1 MHLRSVT
8 EPRYGREADLS
19 RELDDL
25 REESRRLHE
34 EIERLRALV
43 GLAQAESPRPP
54 IQAALFPTDEP
65 LPDVDAHS
73 TIESKVALMRTLF
86 HAREDVYAVRWISA
100 RSGRAGYSPATT
112 GRWSSDTKARRYLP
126 LTDEVLETHLL
137 GQATVG
143 VYPLLQGDMCW
154 FVAADFDGGTW
165 ALDAL
170 AFLGACHRHGVAAAL
185 ERSRSGNGAH
195 VWIFFGMAVTATS
208 ARRLG
213 TAMLRETMVSR
224 AEMDLASYDRFFP
237 SQDFLP
243 KGGFGN
249 LIVLPLQGASRA
261 QGNTEFLDPS
271 SLTPWPDQWA
281 FLGKLPRLT
290 REKLESLV
298 DSLGPVSVGPGAMS
312 SALRLSTDDPPAPP
326 QINCSS
332 GAVLSVEKSGL
343 PPSLLSSIKHLA
355 SLRNPMF
362 YERERLR
369 LSNHRTPRFIKCYE
383 EDLSHLHLPRG
394 VLHDVRGAVRA
405 AGSALDI
412 SDLRRVPDQLTLEF
426 HGTLSRTQ
434 HAAVTAMLAHDDGVL
449 VAPPGTGKTVMGCA
463 FVAER
468 NLPTLVLVHRK
479 PLLDQWRH
487 QLTQLLR
494 LSPEDIGQIGGGKNK
509 RTGLI
514 DIAMLQSLKG
524 DSDLERLF
532 GNYGL
537 LVIDECHHIPA
548 FSFESCVKRASVPY
562 LLGLTATPYRR
573 DGLEGIIEMRCG
585 PVRHRISTSPSV
597 ADGGLRID
605 LTVRDTALTFAGGQ
619 DASIQDIFRAVV
631 NDASRTELV
640 CDDVLA
646 AVARGR
652 RCLVLSER
660 KEHVRKLSERL
671 RDCGKAPLVVDGGLR
686 KKDRDV
692 IFESIRRA
700 PPDQDLIVIATGQ
713 YLGEGFDCPQL
724 DALFLAFP
732 VSFRGKLVQYTGRL
746 LREYEGKT
754 SVTVYD
760 YADRSVPVL
769 KAMLAKRMKTYK
781 SLRFI
786 A

>member
-1 MHLRSVT
+1 M
-8 EPRYGREADLS
+8 GREF
-19 RELDDL
+19 DDL

-34 EIERLRALV
+34 ENERLRALV
-43 GLAQAESPRPP
+43 GLAPAESPPPP
-54 IQAALFPTDEP
+54 IQPALFPTDEP
-65 LPDVDAHS
+65 LPDLDAHS
-73 TIESKVALMRTLF
+73 AMQGKVALIRALF
-86 HAREDVYAVRWISA
+86 HAREDVYAVRWMSA
-100 RSGRAGYSPATT
+100 RSGRSGYSPAIA
-112 GRWSSDTKARRYLP
+112 GHWSSDTTARRYLR
-126 LTDEVLETHLL
+126 LTDEILEAHLL
-137 GQATVG
+137 GQVTVG
-143 VYPLLQGDMCW
+143 VYPLLQGDTCW
-154 FVAADFDGGTW
+154 FLAADFDGGTW
-165 ALDAL
+165 SLDAL
-170 AFLGACHRHGVAAAL
+170 AFIGACHRHGVAAAL
-185 ERSRSGNGAH
+185 ERSRSGDGAH
-195 VWIFFGMAVTATS
+195 VWISFGMAVTATS

-213 TAMLRETMVSR
+213 TALLRETMVSR

-249 LIVLPLQGASRA
+249 LIALPLQGASRS
-261 QGNTEFLDPS
+261 QGNTEFLDPL

-281 FLGKLPRLT
+281 FLSRLPRLT
-290 REKLESLV
+290 REKLETLV
-298 DSLGPVSVGPGAMS
+298 GSFGSVSAGPGAMS

-326 QINCSS
+326 RISCSR

-355 SLRNPMF
+355 SLRNPVF
-362 YERERLR
+362 YERDRLR
-369 LSNHRTPRFIKCYE
+369 LSNYRTPRFIKCYE

-394 VLHDVRGAVRA
+394 VLDDLRGAVRA

-412 SDLRRVPDQLTLEF
+412 SDLRRVPDRLSLEF
-426 HGTLSRTQ
+426 QGTLSRTQ
-434 HAAVTAMLAHDDGVL
+434 HAAVTAMLAHDEGVL

-463 FVAER
+463 VVAAR

-479 PLLDQWRH
+479 PLLDQWRQ
-487 QLTQLLR
+487 QLAQLLG

-509 RTGLI
+509 PTGLI
-514 DIAMLQSLKG
+514 DVAMLQSLKG
-524 DSDLERLF
+524 DADLERLL
-532 GNYGL
+532 GAYGL

-548 FSFESCVKRASVPY
+548 FSFESCVKRAAVPY

-585 PVRHRISTSPSV
+585 AVRHRISTSPSI
-597 ADGGLRID
+597 ADGGLRLD
-605 LTVRDTALTFAGGQ
+605 LIVRDTALTFAGEQ
-619 DASIQDIFRAVV
+619 DASIQDIFRAIVD
-631 NDASRTELV
+631 DASRTALV

-652 RCLVLSER
+652 RCLVLSEW
-660 KEHVRKLSERL
+660 KEHVRKLAERL
-671 RDCGKAPLVVDGGLR
+671 RDGGKDPLVLDGGLR
-686 KKDRDV
+686 KKERDA

-700 PPDQDLIVIATGQ
+700 RPDEELIVIATGQ

-746 LREYEGKT
+746 LREYQGKT

-786 A
+786 T